1 LHCKNATLLLKTR
14 PMKKITL
21 LFSLVFLVLFAS
33 SCKNEKSLQ
42 GYLVDTSGKE
52 GFYTGDLPVSSV
64 LSAKAAVSEDVKET
78 IRSIKK
84 INVAFLIKTAE
95 NTAAYEIEKE
105 KLKNIFKDNN
115 TYKNLMSMKAKGMNV
130 KVYYSGDTNAVNEVV
145 AFGFGK
151 EAGVGV
157 ARLSGENMNPAK
169 IIATINSMDFEES
182 STALKQL
189 SKIFNK

>member
-1 LHCKNATLLLKTR
+1 
-14 PMKKITL
+14 MKKITL
-21 LFSLVFLVLFAS
+21 LFSLVFLILFAS

-157 ARLSGENMNPAK
+157 ARLLGENMNPAK

-182 STALKQL
+182 SASLKQL